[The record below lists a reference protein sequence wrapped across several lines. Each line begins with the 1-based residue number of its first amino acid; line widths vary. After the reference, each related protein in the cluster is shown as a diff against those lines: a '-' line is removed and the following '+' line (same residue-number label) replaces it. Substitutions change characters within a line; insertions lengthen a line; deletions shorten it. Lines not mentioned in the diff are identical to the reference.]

1 MREGGSTV
9 LEERQRVA
17 ADSGQKAMMPIGGF
31 GGRPFLDYVLS
42 ALADAGCT
50 EVCLVVAPDHAAIRA
65 HYDDAPPAR
74 IRASYA
80 VQPEPTGTAQAV
92 LAASAFA
99 GADPF
104 LVLNADNLYPV
115 SALAALVSLTD
126 PGLAA
131 FESGSPEDDSGFD
144 ASRVAQFALVT
155 RTPEGRL
162 QTICEKPDRRDPRL
176 HDPRT
181 LVSMN
186 LWRFDARIVEACR
199 DVPRSARGEFELPE
213 AVALAVS
220 RGVAFSVVIAKGAVL
235 DLTRRD
241 DVSAVSRRLEGIVP
255 RP

>member
-1 MREGGSTV
+1 MRESGSTL

-17 ADSGQKAMMPIGGF
+17 ADRGQKAMMPIGGF

-65 HYDDAPPAR
+65 HYDLAR
-74 IRASYA
+74 PSRVRLSYA
-80 VQPEPTGTAQAV
+80 VQREPTGTAQAV

-115 SALAALVSLTD
+115 QAVAALVSLEV

-131 FESGSPEDDSGFD
+131 FESGSLVDDSGID
-144 ASRVAQFALVT
+144 AGRVSTFAFVT
-155 RTPEGRL
+155 RTPEGWLESIR
-162 QTICEKPDRRDPRL
+162 EKPDPRDPTLR
-176 HDPRT
+176 DRRA

-186 LWRFDARIVEACR
+186 LSRFDARIFEVCR
-199 DVPRSARGEFELPE
+199 DVPRSPRGEFELPE
-213 AVALAVS
+213 AVALALS
-220 RGVAFSVVIAKGAVL
+220 RGVAFRVVIAKGAVL

-241 DVSAVSRRLEGIVP
+241 DVSAVSRRLERLVP
-255 RP
+255 RL